1 MNKEQTNSIYEV
13 NTWLYFLALCLVT
26 FLLLFMKKT
35 LIENETAAFQI
46 LDQRGELGI
55 IQMLNGLQYIAIP
68 LIYLIKFTVIAFV
81 IWVGCFMF
89 GYKITFGQTWHV
101 TLVSESIFLVAE
113 LLKICWF
120 LFIETDPILYEIQ
133 AFYPLSLIHFA
144 DIYSLSKNLFYP
156 LKALNIFEVAYWF
169 LLVYGI
175 HQMAQKRKNIAY
187 AIIFTSYVPFFLLW
201 LVFYSVVYK

>member
-1 MNKEQTNSIYEV
+1 MNKEQSNSIYEV

-89 GYKITFGQTWHV
+89 GYKISFGQTWHV
-101 TLVSESIFLVAE
+101 ALVAESIFLIAE
-113 LLKICWF
+113 LLKIFWF
-120 LFIETDPILYEIQ
+120 LFIETDPILFEIQ
-133 AFYPLSLIHFA
+133 SFYPFSLIHFT

-156 LKALNIFEVAYWF
+156 LKALNIFEVVYWF
-169 LLVYGI
+169 ILVNGI

-187 AIIFTSYVPFFLLW
+187 AIIFTSYVPLFLLW